1 MRPASA
7 DNLGVAV
14 TFFHVFFVFVG
25 VFLQLVRGQRSSE
38 AALLRLHHRGDDL
51 HLHWRGVNGKCHHVH
66 VTFGY
71 TYKLRY
77 TCGWLEMGQ
86 IMKKTKNKTM
96 RQHKKWSSG
105 WADEVRQ
112 CAGIWDPYAIFW
124 SHFYNLFF
132 FQLCICSECVSLFV
146 MCFAFVSF
154 LCYCLFFCNVRF
166 DFV

>member
-14 TFFHVFFVFVG
+14 TFFHVFFVFVFF
-25 VFLQLVRGQRSSE
+25 FLQLVRGQRSSE

-86 IMKKTKNKTM
+86 IMEEEKT
-96 RQHKKWSSG
+96 
-105 WADEVRQ
+105 DETAQKVEFRV
-112 CAGIWDPYAIFW
+112 G
-124 SHFYNLFF
+124 
-132 FQLCICSECVSLFV
+132 
-146 MCFAFVSF
+146 
-154 LCYCLFFCNVRF
+154 
-166 DFV
+166 